1 MCIRDRP
8 SGNIRKKIYDHSE
21 LCFDEHG
28 NPVIDPKTGRQ
39 KDVYKRQAII
49 TAPLFTAPPYS
60 FINSSMGIFLLSS
73 LLDSPAGEI
82 CMDLITVCNGL

>member
-1 MCIRDRP
+1 M
-8 SGNIRKKIYDHSE
+8 NKI
-21 LCFDEHG
+21 
-28 NPVIDPKTGRQ
+28 NTVI
-39 KDVYKRQAII
+39 AII

-82 CMDLITVCNGL
+82 CMGLINPL